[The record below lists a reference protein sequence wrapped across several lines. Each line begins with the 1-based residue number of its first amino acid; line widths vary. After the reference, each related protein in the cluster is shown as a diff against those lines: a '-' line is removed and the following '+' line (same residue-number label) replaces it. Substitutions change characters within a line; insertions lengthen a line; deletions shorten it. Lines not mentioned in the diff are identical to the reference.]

1 MFPSYPYHPTNE
13 IKKQDQQV
21 REVTPNIMKLVISR
35 SETML
40 MRVSAKDGLDPLLK
54 NLSQLISTAKRI
66 LEATANGGY

>member
-1 MFPSYPYHPTNE
+1 M
-13 IKKQDQQV
+13 
-21 REVTPNIMKLVISR
+21 TPNIMKLVVSR

-66 LEATANGGY
+66 LDATANGAY